1 MEGDLLFVYREVLR
15 QCLPPAAPYC
25 PSEAQLPAHRRAL
38 VVSEAPPAVLMTDTT
53 SCALDAYNMGAVPP
67 SAITRTP
74 ELGVGGS
81 SAMPTAPAVNLG
93 HPAMERAMQARGH
106 ILDRVGSKASVPK
119 VKTLLKQRSG
129 LFLVEYQWINSAGK
143 RDHHVIAIN
152 CMLRLVFCN
161 TLGAIPFTL
170 AADGRWLLRES
181 AATHASVAR
190 RLCVKSETRVWRVLQ
205 TKRPREP
212 IVQGGKRPKR

>member
-1 MEGDLLFVYREVLR
+1 
-15 QCLPPAAPYC
+15 
-25 PSEAQLPAHRRAL
+25 
-38 VVSEAPPAVLMTDTT
+38 
-53 SCALDAYNMGAVPP
+53 
-67 SAITRTP
+67 
-74 ELGVGGS
+74 
-81 SAMPTAPAVNLG
+81 MPTAPAVNLG

-190 RLCVKSETRVWRVLQ
+190 RLCVRSETRVWRVLQ
-205 TKRPREP
+205 AKRPREP